1 MRVWFALVWTLIF
14 VSTINGSAQR
24 TAADFVKQAQTK
36 EQHKD
41 YDGAI
46 VSCNQ
51 AIQLNPKDPKAY
63 YSRGGAKFDK
73 GDYGG
78 AIADCTKAIDLN
90 PRYAEAYSGRGAAR
104 GKKGDYD
111 GSIAD
116 SNQAIKLNPKD
127 ANAYSNRAA
136 VEMNAENYNASIADA
151 NRAIQLSPGFASAF
165 NNRGGSKV
173 GLGDFTGAIADF
185 SQAIRND
192 PKDGSFYRNR
202 ALNYN
207 CQSNYHAAIADY
219 DRAIQINP
227 QDAEAYK
234 GRGATRELQKDWARA
249 LTDYYRSGEV
259 AQTQETKDL
268 VHLLIWVVR
277 TRLGQP
283 AVANQELSFYLGK
296 RSRSWSAKAGAFLLG
311 KIRESEFLS
320 ATNSYDPHKIRVL
333 QCKTWYYIGIKHFL
347 AKETNVAKECFAKC
361 LAMRPLA
368 ADEWVYAQGELRI
381 LNASG

>member
-1 MRVWFALVWTLIF
+1 MRLWFVLVWSLIF

-46 VSCNQ
+46 
-51 AIQLNPKDPKAY
+51 A
-63 YSRGGAKFDK
+63 
-73 GDYGG
+73 
-78 AIADCTKAIDLN
+78 
-90 PRYAEAYSGRGAAR
+90 
-104 GKKGDYD
+104 
-111 GSIAD
+111 
-116 SNQAIKLNPKD
+116 
-127 ANAYSNRAA
+127 
-136 VEMNAENYNASIADA
+136 
-151 NRAIQLSPGFASAF
+151 
-165 NNRGGSKV
+165 
-173 GLGDFTGAIADF
+173 
-185 SQAIRND
+185 
-192 PKDGSFYRNR
+192 
-202 ALNYN
+202 
-207 CQSNYHAAIADY
+207 SNYHAAIADY

-296 RSRSWSAKAGAFLLG
+296 RSRSWSAKAGTFLLG

-320 ATNSYDPHKIRVL
+320 ATNSYDPHKIQVL
-333 QCKTWYYIGIKHFL
+333 QCQTWYYIGIKQFL

-361 LAMRPLA
+361 LAMGPLA